1 MASSAGADS
10 VGDGAS
16 ASVFESFS
24 AVGWAAAPVLAAAVS
39 ASETGAADGGLASA
53 EGWAGAADSGAS
65 GRAGAA
71 SGRAGAAS
79 AGAFTAAVGAPAAA
93 AFFWLLSQASSAL
106 RPVSATCSTL
116 SPRLSAAICAAAV
129 SPAASRERCCA
140 SIKFCVGPGT
150 AAEAPCTA
158 RNASMGSM
166 AKTSSESG
174 AESDCPITMR
184 DGSPSTKAL
193 GFFCVSATATCSRRA
208 PGQLGQ

>member
-10 VGDGAS
+10 VGDGAA

-71 SGRAGAAS
+71 S

-106 RPVSATCSTL
+106 RPISATCFTL